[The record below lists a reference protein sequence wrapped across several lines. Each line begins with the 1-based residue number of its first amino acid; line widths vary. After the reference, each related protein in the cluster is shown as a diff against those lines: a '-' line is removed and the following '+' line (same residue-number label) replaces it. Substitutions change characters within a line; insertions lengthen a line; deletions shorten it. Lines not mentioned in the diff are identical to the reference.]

1 MNFRELLIKAKAGD
15 EMAVVQIFEMYKALL
30 LKASILQG
38 RFDEDLYQ
46 DLCVTLLKCIKQFKI

>member
-15 EMAVVQIFEMYKALL
+15 EASVVQIFEMYKALL

-38 RFDEDLYQ
+38 RFDEDMYQ